1 MSTYPKCLNTFTK
14 ILFSEP
20 ELFIK
25 LIDTKMTNIRLFDV
39 TLRDGLQGLSRSEQE
54 LLTVQDKMKIH
65 KNIIDNYSPKKIE
78 VGSLINNK
86 ILPVFKDTEKLF
98 KTIQEN
104 SISNEK
110 KTDYYVLVS
119 NLLYL
124 KQAINMGV
132 KNFSFITS
140 LSNSFQFKNTR
151 MTLEENLVHLK
162 TMMNILDNEM
172 KTNHGIKK
180 NKLFKYDVVPYKV
193 KLYVSCINECPIE
206 GKIPTTRIVDKL
218 LELDDLNVDKICL
231 SDTCGT
237 LTKEDF
243 TDIINNIT
251 KNGLETKK
259 ISLHLHVKPEREDEI
274 EEIVHSAFNYGI
286 YEFDVSY
293 NGSGGCSVT
302 IDKNKLAPNMNYE
315 QFYKFLMNY
324 LLKNEV

>member
-1 MSTYPKCLNTFTK
+1 MTSYPKCVNTFTK

-20 ELFIK
+20 EIFTK
-25 LIDTKMTNIRLFDV
+25 LMDKKLTNIRLFDV

-54 LLTVQDKMKIH
+54 LLTFQDKMKIY
-65 KNIIDNYSPKKIE
+65 KNIINNYSPKKIE
-78 VGSLINNK
+78 VGSLVNNK

-98 KTIQEN
+98 KNIQEN
-104 SISNEK
+104 AISNEK
-110 KTDYYVLVS
+110 KIDYYVLVS

-132 KNFSFITS
+132 QNFSFITS
-140 LSNSFQFKNTR
+140 LSNSFQLKNTK
-151 MTLEENLVHLK
+151 MTLEENLNHLK
-162 TMMNILDNEM
+162 IMMNILDNEM
-172 KTNHGIKK
+172 KTNDGFEK
-180 NKLFKYDVVPYKV
+180 NKV

-218 LELDDLNVDKICL
+218 LELNDLNFDKICL

-243 TDIINNIT
+243 MDIINNIT

-259 ISLHLHVKPEREDEI
+259 ISLHLHVNPEREDEM
-274 EEIVHSAFNYGI
+274 EEIVHSAFNHGI
-286 YEFDVSY
+286 YEFDVSHV
-293 NGSGGCSVT
+293 GSGGCSVT
-302 IDKNKLAPNMNYE
+302 MDKNKLAPNMNYE
-315 QFYKFLMNY
+315 QFYRFLMNY

>member
-1 MSTYPKCLNTFTK
+1 MTTYPKCINTFTK
-14 ILFSEP
+14 ILFLEP
-20 ELFIK
+20 EIFTK
-25 LIDTKMTNIRLFDV
+25 LMDTKLTNIRLFDV
-39 TLRDGLQGLSRSEQE
+39 TLRDGLQGLSRREQE
-54 LLTVQDKMKIH
+54 LLTVQDKMKIY
-65 KNIIDNYSPKKIE
+65 KNIINNYSPKKIE
-78 VGSLINNK
+78 VGSLVNNK

-110 KTDYYVLVS
+110 KIDYYVLVS

-132 KNFSFITS
+132 QNFSFITS
-140 LSNSFQFKNTR
+140 LSNSFQLKNTK
-151 MTLEENLVHLK
+151 MTLEESLNHLK
-162 TMMNILDNEM
+162 IMMNILDNEM
-172 KTNHGIKK
+172 KTNDGIEK
-180 NKLFKYDVVPYKV
+180 NKV

-218 LELDDLNVDKICL
+218 LELHHMNFDKICL

-243 TDIINNIT
+243 IDIINNIT

-274 EEIVHSAFNYGI
+274 EEIVHSAFNHGI

-302 IDKNKLAPNMNYE
+302 MDKNKLAPNMNYE
-315 QFYKFLMNY
+315 QFYRFLMNY
-324 LLKNEV
+324 LLKK

>member
-1 MSTYPKCLNTFTK
+1 MSTYPKCVNTFTK

-20 ELFIK
+20 ELFTK
-25 LIDTKMTNIRLFDV
+25 LMDKKLTNIRLFDV

-54 LLTVQDKMKIH
+54 ILTVQDKMKIY
-65 KNIIDNYSPKKIE
+65 KNIINNYSPKKIE
-78 VGSLINNK
+78 VGSLVNNK

-98 KTIQEN
+98 KNIKEN
-104 SISNEK
+104 SSSNGK
-110 KTDYYVLVS
+110 NIDYYVLVS

-132 KNFSFITS
+132 QNFSFITS
-140 LSNSFQFKNTR
+140 LSNSFQLKNTK
-151 MTLEENLVHLK
+151 MTLEENLNHLK

-172 KTNHGIKK
+172 KTNDGIEK
-180 NKLFKYDVVPYKV
+180 NKV

-218 LELDDLNVDKICL
+218 LELHHLNVDKICL

-243 TDIINNIT
+243 MDIINNIT
-251 KNGLETKK
+251 KKGLETKK
-259 ISLHLHVKPEREDEI
+259 ISLHLHVNPEREDEI
-274 EEIVHSAFNYGI
+274 EEIVHSAFNHGI

-302 IDKNKLAPNMNYE
+302 MDKNKLAPNMNYE

-324 LLKNEV
+324 LLKNDK

>member
-1 MSTYPKCLNTFTK
+1 MTSYPKCVNTFTK

-20 ELFIK
+20 EIFTK
-25 LIDTKMTNIRLFDV
+25 LMDKKLTNIRLFDV

-54 LLTVQDKMKIH
+54 LLTFQDKMKIY
-65 KNIIDNYSPKKIE
+65 KNIINNYSPKKIE
-78 VGSLINNK
+78 VGSLVNNK

-98 KTIQEN
+98 KNIQEN
-104 SISNEK
+104 AISNEK
-110 KTDYYVLVS
+110 KIDYYVLVS

-132 KNFSFITS
+132 QNFSFITS
-140 LSNSFQFKNTR
+140 LSNSFQLKNTK
-151 MTLEENLVHLK
+151 MTLEENLNHLK
-162 TMMNILDNEM
+162 IMMNILDNEM
-172 KTNHGIKK
+172 KTNDGFEKI
-180 NKLFKYDVVPYKV
+180 KV

-218 LELDDLNVDKICL
+218 LELNDLNFDKICL

-243 TDIINNIT
+243 MDIINNIT

-259 ISLHLHVKPEREDEI
+259 ISLHLHVNPEREDEM
-274 EEIVHSAFNYGI
+274 EEIVHSAFNHGI
-286 YEFDVSY
+286 YEFDVSHV
-293 NGSGGCSVT
+293 GSGGCSVT
-302 IDKNKLAPNMNYE
+302 MDKNKLAPNMNYE
-315 QFYKFLMNY
+315 QFYRFLMNY